1 MIIVN
6 EGIVKINAFKVEWN
20 FNTLSKQFCNIFFKW
35 INFINPSLTHNAILH
50 LLMNCTN
57 FPICNTRIQNNYEFE
72 NQTSIASCTQYA
84 IPASKVMQKLTIV
97 GPLTSKCNT
106 HIGIMP
112 KPHRT

>member
-1 MIIVN
+1 
-6 EGIVKINAFKVEWN
+6 
-20 FNTLSKQFCNIFFKW
+20 
-35 INFINPSLTHNAILH
+35 
-50 LLMNCTN
+50 MNCTN

-84 IPASKVMQKLTIV
+84 IPASKVMQKLTIA

-112 KPHRT
+112 KPHIERDTCHQGHKNYKDKG